1 MMNITN
7 SWIKYTYP
15 SLHILFSFS
24 LYLIGE
30 YTTLLVLQFGLLFLF
45 ISIKKNLYIFYIPLL
60 FFTLSKLFTASFY
73 PLYFFDLI
81 FLYGTLFIT
90 GNLLTYLK
98 LVTFTLYLVTLSFL
112 YIFFEE
118 QRYDFYLYINFIDE
132 IHSFDNGVVGILIFL
147 ELLGLFFI
155 HFSAILKK
163 KEK

>member
-1 MMNITN
+1 MNITN

-15 SLHILFSFS
+15 SLHLLFSFS

-45 ISIKKNLYIFYIPLL
+45 IPIKKVLYIFYIPLL

-73 PLYFFDLI
+73 LLYFVDLA

-90 GNLLTYLK
+90 GNLLTYLEIIA
-98 LVTFTLYLVTLSFL
+98 FTLYLVTLSFL

-118 QRYDFYLYINFIDE
+118 QRYDLYLYIDVVDKV
-132 IHSFDNGVVGILIFL
+132 HSLDNGVVGILIFL
-147 ELLGLFFI
+147 ELVGLFFI
-155 HFSAILKK
+155 HYLI
-163 KEK
+163 